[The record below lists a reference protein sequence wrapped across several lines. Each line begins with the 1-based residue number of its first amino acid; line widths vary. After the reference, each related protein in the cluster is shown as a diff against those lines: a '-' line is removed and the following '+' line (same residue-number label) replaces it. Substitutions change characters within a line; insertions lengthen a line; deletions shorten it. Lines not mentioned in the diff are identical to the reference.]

1 MTHIFASAAA
11 GALRRV
17 GVPAPSGAIKRT
29 GAAVLRGSL
38 EEGSFE
44 SRFWRTY
51 QKGETDRLHQAAVD
65 LASYR
70 RHRLRADRRHARSS
84 DPTAERRST
93 LSPNKPPPILSQSAT
108 AIFKLMCELGR
119 LCKGEIYPTY
129 DWFIEKTGF
138 ARATVARGLAQL
150 KNAGF
155 LLVQRRCKRVDRDGP
170 GPRYEQTSNAY
181 RLEWPAGLE
190 RWLDGLR
197 TPCPLPDDELVR
209 LQTAE
214 DENRVMQ
221 SAPKTTQASNETA
234 LLDTLTRMARTIE
247 ERESQ
252 KDTQP
257 LKSESTSL
265 AEMRNWPRRPIDST

>member
-1 MTHIFASAAA
+1 MTDIFASAAA
-11 GALRRV
+11 GALRRA
-17 GVPAPSGAIKRT
+17 GVPAPSGAINRT

-44 SRFWRTY
+44 NRFWRTY

-65 LASYR
+65 LARCR
-70 RHRLRADRRHARSS
+70 RHRLRAARRLARSS
-84 DPTAERRST
+84 DPTAERGST
-93 LSPNKPPPILSQSAT
+93 LSPDKPPPILSQSAT

-138 ARATVARGLAQL
+138 ARATVARSLAQL

-190 RWLDGLR
+190 RWLDGQR
-197 TPCPLPDDELVR
+197 APCPLPDDELIR
-209 LQTAE
+209 LQAAE
-214 DENRVMQ
+214 DENRVMR
-221 SAPKTTQASNETA
+221 SRDRTKQASNETG
-234 LLDTLTRMARTIE
+234 LLDTLARMARTIE

-257 LKSESTSL
+257 LETESDSPTL
-265 AEMRNWPRRPIDST
+265 ERNWPRRPIDST